1 MRKLARFLL
10 IASRFLAI
18 VAILAGVGAGLY
30 EATIGRFIACFDNC
44 PVPGD
49 YFANQ
54 GPAAVQQ
61 MTPCVVIE
69 ALAVVIFLAYCA
81 ATRQPRRAVISLL
94 ALLIG
99 GLVGG
104 VALYAFL
111 EHGQASVSLTHDQYY
126 AYFVER
132 SLETWVT
139 LWGLGLMVVAGVW
152 SGVLARLQWSAE

>member
-1 MRKLARFLL
+1 MRKVARFLL

-18 VAILAGVGAGLY
+18 VAILAGVGAGLLY
-30 EATIGRFIACFDNC
+30 AMFGGLICLDTC
-44 PVPGD
+44 PEPWV

-54 GPAAVQQ
+54 GPTAVRV

-94 ALLIG
+94 VLLIG

-152 SGVLARLQWSAE
+152 SGVLARLQWPAE